1 MTDDADDDG
10 IPDPVTALQFS
21 AMQQHEMFTSWVDVG
36 FTEYQALELLKAFI
50 MAMVL
55 K

>member
-1 MTDDADDDG
+1 MADEV
-10 IPDPVTALQFS
+10 PDPVTALQFS
-21 AMQQHEMFTSWVDVG
+21 AMQQHEMFSSWVDAG

-50 MAMVL
+50 MGMVL